1 MTNTTLVSYP
11 QSHDDYL
18 LSLTG
23 LRSKYM
29 VPFAGRHRIIDF
41 TLRNA
46 AYVKAGAALVF
57 SKLVDDLPYYVENHP
72 LVKEGKIAAS
82 VITSP
87 NLTVTDFHDAI
98 AATKSEYFILYNGD
112 NPCFINFEK
121 LFREYLSAKVPS
133 ILFRIVMNETSSMAH
148 TVVITN
154 REFLL
159 DAAQSA
165 MAENRISP
173 NIFEMLIN
181 RLINKGINE
190 SEFEAIYWPV
200 KSVVDYYEYNMY
212 VINTPS
218 IFNMIYN
225 DPLMQNAFECERTTQ
240 IGRHGNVS
248 GSYVSE
254 GCFLNGT
261 IINSI
266 VFPGVVV
273 AENACVRNSVLLP
286 YVAVGRGAK
295 IVRSVID
302 EYTDYNQSDVLFNIG
317 ERARIGDDEVLNL
330 KNNDNSRAIFN
341 SISLIGKNAIIPE
354 GIKIGASCYVASA
367 TSITAFNSQRVLDDG
382 CSILPLAP
390 GLE

>member
-46 AYVKAGAALVF
+46 AYVEAGSAIIF
-57 SKLVDDLPYYVENHP
+57 SKTVDDLPYYVANHP
-72 LVKEGKIAAS
+72 LVKENKIAAS
-82 VITSP
+82 VITSD

-98 AATKSEYFILYNGD
+98 AATTSEHFILYSGD

-121 LFREYLSAKVPS
+121 LYREYLSSGVPS
-133 ILFRIVMNETSSMAH
+133 LLFRIVMNGSSSMEH
-148 TVVITN
+148 TVFFTN

-159 DAAQSA
+159 DAAHTA
-165 MAENRISP
+165 MVEDRRSP
-173 NIFEMLIN
+173 NIFQMLIN
-181 RLINKGINE
+181 RLINMGVQDG
-190 SEFEAIYWPV
+190 EFDAVYWPIR
-200 KSVVDYYEYNMY
+200 SVLDYYEYNMY
-212 VINTPS
+212 VINDRS
-218 IFNMIYN
+218 IFNMIYS
-225 DPLMQNAFECERTTQ
+225 DPLMKNAFECEKTTQ

-248 GSYVSE
+248 GSYISE
-254 GCFLNGT
+254 GCILNGIVRDS
-261 IINSI
+261 II
-266 VFPGVVV
+266 FPGVVV
-273 AENACVRNSVLLP
+273 AEDAVVRNSILLP

-295 IVRSVID
+295 ITRSVID

-317 ERARIGDDEVLNL
+317 SRARIGDDEILNL
-330 KNNDNSRAIFN
+330 KNNDYSRAIYN
-341 SISLIGKNAIIPE
+341 SITLIGKNAIIPD
-354 GIKIGASCYVASA
+354 GVKIGAACYVASA
-367 TSITAFNSQRVLDDG
+367 TSPSVFNSQRVLDDG
-382 CSILPLAP
+382 CSIQPYAP

>member
-1 MTNTTLVSYP
+1 MNNTTLVSYP

-46 AYVKAGAALVF
+46 AFARAGGAIIF
-57 SKLVDDLPYYVENHP
+57 SKIQDDLSYYVQKHP
-72 LVKEGKIAAS
+72 LVTESKIDAK
-82 VITSP
+82 VITSS

-98 AATKSEYFILYNGD
+98 AATGSEYFILYNGD
-112 NPCFINFEK
+112 NPCFISFEK
-121 LFREYLSAKVPS
+121 LFREYMSTKVPS
-133 ILFRIVMNETSSMAH
+133 ILFRIIMNDTSSMAH

-165 MAENRISP
+165 MVENRVSP

-181 RLINKGINE
+181 RLINMGINE
-190 SEFEAIYWPV
+190 SEFEAMYWPV
-200 KSVVDYYEYNMY
+200 KSVVDYYEFNMN
-212 VINTPS
+212 VINHRPL
-218 IFNMIYN
+218 FDMIYG
-225 DPLMQNAFECERTTQ
+225 DPLLKNAYDCEKTTQ

-248 GSYVSE
+248 GSYISE
-254 GCFLNGT
+254 GCILNGT
-261 IINSI
+261 VINSI
-266 VFPGVVV
+266 IFPGVVV
-273 AENACVRNSVLLP
+273 AETAVVRNSILLP
-286 YVAVGRGAK
+286 YVAVGRSAK
-295 IVRSVID
+295 VTRSVID

-317 ERARIGDDEVLNL
+317 ERARVGDDEKMNL
-330 KNNDNSRAIFN
+330 KNNEYSRAIYN
-341 SISLIGKNAIIPE
+341 SITLVGKNAIVPE
-354 GIKIGASCYVASA
+354 GMKIGAACYVASA
-367 TSITAFNSQRVLDDG
+367 ASSISLGSLRVLDDG
-382 CSILPLAP
+382 CSVHPSAP